1 MIRRVT
7 TRGPGTTA
15 TAQPEHSR
23 KIPAQWVAENGV
35 GGQDA
40 ATTSLQARRLAAR
53 QHRGR
58 SKIWVERTEYKQILD
73 FCCHLSILGSA
84 TDLPQKACSV
94 GGWKSD
100 PSLLWNASASWRQR
114 RCDDA
119 TMRHAPLRPMHC
131 ESPTR
136 RAFDAIF
143 RLPVL
148 PRGAALFLRM
158 PVDIQHF
165 LQDNM
170 GAVTVMRGRRRDAR
184 K

>member
-15 TAQPEHSR
+15 QPEHSR
-23 KIPAQWVAENGV
+23 RIPGLRKMEW
-35 GGQDA
+35 A
-40 ATTSLQARRLAAR
+40 ARTPQQRRCSQAAR

-100 PSLLWNASASWRQR
+100 PSLLWNASASWRQQ

-158 PVDIQHF
+158 PVDIQLF